1 MKSGESFA
9 GPIRNFSATMIC
21 FLGSTA
27 TVCFR

>member
-9 GPIRNFSATMIC
+9 ALLLNFAATMTC